1 MAHIKQGLLI
11 AVTGM
16 GGVFAGLIV
25 LMLLVMAI
33 GAVFGKKPPPKKSDS
48 PKSVTDEKKAQAS
61 AKPAEAQKDG

>member
-1 MAHIKQGLLI
+1 MPHLKQGLLI

-33 GAVFGKKPPPKKSDS
+33 GAVFGKKPAPKKS
-48 PKSVTDEKKAQAS
+48 EAAKA
-61 AKPAEAQKDG
+61 AQKDG

>member
-1 MAHIKQGLLI
+1 MPSSMPHLKQGLLI

-33 GAVFGKKPPPKKSDS
+33 GAVFGKKPAPKKS
-48 PKSVTDEKKAQAS
+48 EAAKAA
-61 AKPAEAQKDG
+61 KDG